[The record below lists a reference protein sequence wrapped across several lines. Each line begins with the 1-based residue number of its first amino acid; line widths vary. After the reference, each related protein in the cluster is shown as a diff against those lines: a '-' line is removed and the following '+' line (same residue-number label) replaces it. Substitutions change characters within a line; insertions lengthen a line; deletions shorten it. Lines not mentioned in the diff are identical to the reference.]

1 MRNTV
6 IFYNEW
12 YETIKEL
19 SDEERLKVYDAI
31 MQFAFEE
38 VEPTDRFVK
47 AATALIF
54 KGIKRTWAQYD
65 EKCERNRQNVMAR
78 WRKRIE
84 AADATTANDSI
95 RSNTTATNNDSNY
108 DNENDNDNEPTIV
121 GDKEKEKTSNEVKK
135 KVASTQVRRFVKPT
149 PSEVQAYC
157 DERGNGISGEAFC
170 NFYESKGWLIG
181 KSPMKDW
188 KAAVRTWEAKDGRS
202 KPKNAKGQQLGAGEW
217 IENGVRYY
225 GSGHQVPM
233 SAPPRPSESS
243 YWSGESNSWVS
254 GV

>member
-19 SDEERLKVYDAI
+19 PDEERLKVYDAI
-31 MQFAFEE
+31 MQFSFEE
-38 VEPTDRFVK
+38 VEPTDKFVK

-65 EKCERNRQNVMAR
+65 EKCERNRQNVMNR

-84 AADATTANDSI
+84 AADATAVNEPI
-95 RSNTTATNNDSNY
+95 RSNTTATYNDSNY
-108 DNENDNDNEPTIV
+108 DSDNENDSEPTTV
-121 GDKEKEKTSNEVKK
+121 GDKKKEKTSNEVTK
-135 KVASTQVRRFVKPT
+135 KVASTQVRRFKKPT
-149 PSEVQAYC
+149 VEEVRAYC
-157 DERGNGISGEAFC
+157 EERGNYVDAQQFV

-181 KSPMKDW
+181 KTPMKDW
-188 KAAVRTWEAKDGRS
+188 KAAVRTWEAKDGR
-202 KPKNAKGQQLGAGEW
+202 KPAKNGVKLGSGEW
-217 IENGVRYY
+217 IDNDGKRRY
-225 GSGHQVPM
+225 GSGHEVPM
-233 SAPPRPSESS
+233 SAPPRPSESC
-243 YWSGESNSWVS
+243 YWSTESNSWVS